1 VSRDPVALPL
11 WALGTVFVLLGAWA
25 AAGSR
30 SFARVLADFGPLNDH
45 LVHDYGAASVAIGS
59 GLLISARLVAWRTP
73 ALTIA
78 AIWNGLH
85 LVSHV
90 ADLGRAGSRALGLTE
105 VGLLV
110 IATGLLAWFARTS
123 RRSP

>member
-1 VSRDPVALPL
+1 MALPL
-11 WALGTVFVLLGAWA
+11 WALGTVFVLMGAWA
-25 AAGSR
+25 AADSR
-30 SFARVLADFGPLNDH
+30 SFARVLVDFGPLNDH

-73 ALTIA
+73 LLTIA

-90 ADLGRAGSRALGLTE
+90 ADLGRAGSRPLGLTE

-110 IATGLLAWFARTS
+110 LATGLLAWFARTS
-123 RRSP
+123 RRNP